1 MEMHFSRAILVC
13 ALLVVVI
20 FLVALI
26 LSPRRER
33 PEPKVQIEMRSLLGA
48 LQYYQAEYGKYPSG
62 NSSEILKALLG
73 NNPKMKLFLVV
84 PARST
89 NSTGQFIDPWGTPY
103 EIIFEPTNRVTIR
116 SAGEN
121 KTFGDKD
128 DVTMKTSGR

>member
-13 ALLVVVI
+13 AILVVVI
-20 FLVALI
+20 FLIAPI
-26 LSPRRER
+26 LLPRREK

-62 NSSEILKALLG
+62 NSAGILQALLG
-73 NNPKMKLFLVV
+73 NNPKMQPFLVV

-103 EIIFEPTNRVTIR
+103 EIVLESANHVTIR